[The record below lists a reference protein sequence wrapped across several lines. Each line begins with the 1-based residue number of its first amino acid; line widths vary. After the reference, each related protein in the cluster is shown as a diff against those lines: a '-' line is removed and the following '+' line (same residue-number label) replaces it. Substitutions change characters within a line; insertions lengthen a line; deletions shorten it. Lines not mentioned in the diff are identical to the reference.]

1 MRKIVVF
8 DNETKK
14 KKVVTLTSDYEASI
28 KAMPNYQKNKDILM
42 LKAQKYLKQS
52 MYLRQALWKDVL
64 MVAFAALM
72 TTIALNYFI
81 STTGKTGLFP
91 GGLGL

>member
-52 MYLRQALWKDVL
+52 MYLRQAL
-64 MVAFAALM
+64 
-72 TTIALNYFI
+72 
-81 STTGKTGLFP
+81 
-91 GGLGL
+91 